1 MCYSWLLYGDFRR
14 SSRLSLP
21 HSWLHGKEIAE
32 REVEVGMARLGWGVM
47 LSAEGS
53 VRVDATP
60 RDVLE
65 FACDLRAY
73 MTLDRKITRIYENPP
88 LDADGNGFVV
98 FRGSI
103 RGIPSPRQ
111 RQSVKLDRW
120 RSVTFESAGPW
131 LADRLVRMRGGF
143 VVEPADGGSL
153 VTHSYRFWFKGPSGP
168 LIERYAR
175 DWLTRDVDDELQ
187 RLRQHFEGG

>member
-1 MCYSWLLYGDFRR
+1 M
-14 SSRLSLP
+14 
-21 HSWLHGKEIAE
+21 
-32 REVEVGMARLGWGVM
+32 
-47 LSAEGS
+47 
-53 VRVDATP
+53 
-60 RDVLE
+60 
-65 FACDLRAY
+65 
-73 MTLDRKITRIYENPP
+73 RIYENPP

-103 RGIPSPRQ
+103 RGIPSPKQ

-120 RSVTFESAGPW
+120 RAVTFESAGPW

-153 VTHSYRFWFKGPSGP
+153 VTHSYRFWFKGPFGP

-187 RLRQHFEGG
+187 RLRQHFEGS